1 MWIRRPQSPVGAMVS
16 VDIDSLF
23 LQRSVFIPGMRKER
37 PSNLPLLLGIS
48 EVESACLLIS
58 QMS

>member
-1 MWIRRPQSPVGAMVS
+1 MWIRRPLSRAGAMAS
-16 VDIDSLF
+16 VDMDSLF
-23 LQRSVFIPGMRKER
+23 LQPSVFISGMRKGR
-37 PSNLPLLLGIS
+37 PSNLGIS